1 MYLIN
6 MLHAFSLMGKKS
18 MNSLLHTV
26 TDFFSNGIVTASVVV
41 GDTSATSRSS
51 NCNEIR
57 AKPFPAEF
65 NRARTKGWRQ
75 NLKCF
80 YF

>member
-41 GDTSATSRSS
+41 GGTSATSRSS
-51 NCNEIR
+51 NCNEI
-57 AKPFPAEF
+57 KPFPAEF
-65 NRARTKGWRQ
+65 NRARTKGCS
-75 NLKCF
+75 NT
-80 YF
+80 